1 MVDLARKILFYDR
14 LRFVITVAGV
24 GFAVTLVLVQ
34 TGLFLGLM
42 DNAASAVD
50 HMDADVWVAAKNTP
64 NIDFA
69 RAFPD
74 TYVEQVRAIDGVE
87 RADNLIVWFIRMAL
101 PNGAQEGIEVY
112 AMEHFPTWNLPW
124 EISEGRPAD
133 LARGS
138 FCMLDDSAVRRCG
151 PFHTGEYREF
161 IGRRL
166 KIIARSH
173 DALSFTTAPMGFM
186 DLRLAQSL
194 TPELRG
200 QTTYIVAKLA
210 PGADRNKVIAEI
222 QRRLPYVDVHTRQE
236 WSAMSRTY
244 WIKNVGLGMN
254 LLTSVFL
261 GCLIAILVVAQNLY
275 TSTMEHVKEFGTIK
289 AIGGGNADIYRVL
302 AKQATMSALFGFWV
316 GTILALCLRE
326 LLARGA
332 ELKMLVPPSLWGITF
347 AGTIVLCLAAA
358 LISFRKVSRLDPAMV
373 FRG

>member
-14 LRFVITVAGV
+14 LRFIITVAGV

-42 DNAASAVD
+42 DNATCAID

-74 TYVEQVRAIDGVE
+74 TYVEQVRAIPGVE

-101 PNGAQEGIEVY
+101 PSGAQEGIEVY

-186 DLRLAQSL
+186 DLRVAQSL

-222 QRRLPYVDVHTRQE
+222 QRRLPYVDVHTRE
-236 WSAMSRTY
+236 DWSAMSRMY

-261 GCLIAILVVAQNLY
+261 GCLIAVMVVAQNLY
-275 TSTMEHVKEFGTIK
+275 TSTMEHVKEFGTVK
-289 AIGGGNADIYRVL
+289 AIGGGNSDIYKIL
-302 AKQATMSALFGFWV
+302 AKQATLSALFGFWAGAALAMVLREALSHAADLKLLIVPSVWGATFV
-316 GTILALCLRE
+316 GTI
-326 LLARGA
+326 G
-332 ELKMLVPPSLWGITF
+332 
-347 AGTIVLCLAAA
+347 LCLAAA
-358 LISFRKVSRLDPAMV
+358 MISFRKVSRLDPAMV

>member
-42 DNAASAVD
+42 DNATCAID

-74 TYVEQVRAIDGVE
+74 TYVNQVRAIDGVE
-87 RADNLIVWFIRMAL
+87 RADNLIVWFLRMAL
-101 PNGAQEGIEVY
+101 PSGAQEGMEVY
-112 AMEHFPTWNLPW
+112 AMERFPIWNLPW
-124 EISEGRPAD
+124 SISEGHPED
-133 LARGS
+133 LARGH

-173 DALSFTTAPMGFM
+173 DALSFTTAPMAFM
-186 DLRLAQSL
+186 DLRVAQSL

-200 QTTYIVAKLA
+200 QTTYIVVKLA
-210 PGADRNKVIAEI
+210 PGADRNRVISEI
-222 QRRLPYVDVHTRQE
+222 QRRLPYVDVHSREE
-236 WSAMSRTY
+236 WSSMSRMY

-254 LLTSVFL
+254 LFMSVFL
-261 GCLIAILVVAQNLY
+261 GCLIAVMVVAQNLY
-275 TSTMEHVKEFGTIK
+275 TSTMEHVKEFGTVK
-289 AIGGGNADIYRVL
+289 AIGGGNADIYRIL
-302 AKQATMSALFGFWV
+302 AKQATLSALFGFWAGAILAMGLRSALLRAADLKLLVLPGVWGATFV
-316 GTILALCLRE
+316 GT
-326 LLARGA
+326 
-332 ELKMLVPPSLWGITF
+332 V
-347 AGTIVLCLAAA
+347 VLCLAAA

>member
-14 LRFVITVAGV
+14 LRFIITVAGV

-74 TYVEQVRAIDGVE
+74 TYVNQVRAIDGVE
-87 RADNLIVWFIRMAL
+87 RADNLIVWFLRMAL
-101 PNGAQEGIEVY
+101 PNGAQEGMEVY
-112 AMEHFPTWNLPW
+112 AMERFRIWNLPW
-124 EISEGRPAD
+124 NVSEGYPED
-133 LARGS
+133 LARGH

-173 DALSFTTAPMGFM
+173 DALSFTTAPMAFM
-186 DLRLAQSL
+186 DLRVAQSL

-200 QTTYIVAKLA
+200 QTTYIVVKLS
-210 PGADRNKVIAEI
+210 PGADRQRVISEI
-222 QRRLPYVDVHTRQE
+222 QHRLPYVDVHSREE
-236 WSAMSRTY
+236 WSHASRTY

-254 LLTSVFL
+254 LFMSVFL
-261 GCLIAILVVAQNLY
+261 GCLIAVMVVAQNLY
-275 TSTMEHVKEFGTIK
+275 TSTMEHVKEFGTVK
-289 AIGGGNADIYRVL
+289 AIGGGNADIYRIL
-302 AKQATMSALFGFWV
+302 AKQATLSALFGFWTGV
-316 GTILALCLRE
+316 VLAMGLRSA
-326 LLARGA
+326 LARGA
-332 ELKMLVPPSLWGITF
+332 DLKMLVPSSVWGATF
-347 AGTIVLCLAAA
+347 VGTIVLCLAAA

>member
-14 LRFVITVAGV
+14 LRFLITVAGV

-74 TYVEQVRAIDGVE
+74 TYVDQVRAIDGVE
-87 RADNLIVWFIRMAL
+87 RADNLIVWFLRMAL
-101 PNGAQEGIEVY
+101 PNGAQEGMEVY
-112 AMEHFPTWNLPW
+112 AMERFRIWNLPW
-124 EISEGRPAD
+124 NVSEGHPED
-133 LARGS
+133 LARGR

-173 DALSFTTAPMGFM
+173 DALSFTTAPMAFM
-186 DLRLAQSL
+186 DLRVAQSL

-200 QTTYIVAKLA
+200 QTTYIVVKLA
-210 PGADRNKVIAEI
+210 PGANRQRVISEI
-222 QRRLPYVDVHTRQE
+222 RRRLPYVDVHSRE
-236 WSAMSRTY
+236 DWSHASRTY

-254 LLTSVFL
+254 LFMSVFL
-261 GCLIAILVVAQNLY
+261 GCLIAVMVVAQNLY
-275 TSTMEHVKEFGTIK
+275 TSTMEHVKEFGTVK
-289 AIGGGNADIYRVL
+289 AIGGANADIYRIL
-302 AKQATMSALFGFWV
+302 AKQATLSALFGFWTGV
-316 GTILALCLRE
+316 VLAMGLRSA
-326 LLARGA
+326 LARGA
-332 ELKMLVPPSLWGITF
+332 DLKMLVPASVWGATF
-347 AGTIVLCLAAA
+347 VGTIVLCLAAA

>member
-24 GFAVTLVLVQ
+24 AFAVTLVLVQ

-42 DNAASAVD
+42 DNATCAID
-50 HMDADVWVAAKNTP
+50 HMDADVWVAARNTP

-74 TYVEQVRAIDGVE
+74 TYVDQVRAVDGVE

-101 PNGAQEGIEVY
+101 PNGAQEGMEVY
-112 AMEHFPTWNLPW
+112 AMERFPEWNLPW
-124 EISEGRPAD
+124 NISEGRPAD
-133 LARGS
+133 LERGH
-138 FCMLDDSAVRRCG
+138 FCMLDDSAIRRCG

-173 DALSFTTAPMGFM
+173 DALSFTTAPMAFM
-186 DLRLAQSL
+186 NLRVCQSL

-200 QTTYIVAKLA
+200 QTTYIVAKLK
-210 PGADRNKVIAEI
+210 PGADRAKVIAEI
-222 QRRLPYVDVHTRQE
+222 QRRLPYVDVHTREE
-236 WSAMSRTY
+236 WSAMSRMY

-254 LLTSVFL
+254 LFTSVLL
-261 GCLIAILVVAQNLY
+261 GCLIAVMVVAQNLY
-275 TSTMEHVKEFGTIK
+275 TSTMEHVKEFGTVK
-289 AIGGGNADIYRVL
+289 AIGGGNGTIYAIL
-302 AKQATMSALFGFWV
+302 GKQATLSALFGFWAGAALAV
-316 GTILALCLRE
+316 GLRALLVKAADVK
-326 LLARGA
+326 LLI
-332 ELKMLVPPSLWGITF
+332 VPGVWGMTF
-347 AGTIVLCLAAA
+347 AGAILLCLAAA
-358 LISFRKVSRLDPAMV
+358 IVSFRKVSRLDPAMV